1 MCTQINFINGL
12 YLHLNIKFVG
22 NDPHINPTDLRMT
35 DLQFWICFYKTLLL
49 QSFPNQPPK

>member
-12 YLHLNIKFVG
+12 YLHLNIMLAMT
-22 NDPHINPTDLRMT
+22 PISIQQDLRMT